1 MAEFNRYDNISVS
14 KFDPMSYQEIMA
26 PAAMMRGRHDQLAAQ
41 QEALRQGLA
50 KVDPLDVHYNE
61 ALKYKNDIN
70 NQINSQ
76 AELLAK
82 EGFNPNSTSQFIQL
96 NRKYNDLISPTGKL
110 GQINAAKQVYNKQL
124 EDYVEDAT
132 KNKGWSREVA
142 LANWQNNVQK
152 PYTGFDNNGNITNVG
167 SYGAPKYVDVSAR
180 VQDYAKQV
188 GLTTEE
194 FANASGA
201 LQFDQA
207 GNRYVVNKDSKN
219 ATSSNINQL
228 QALANLMTRELSDPS
243 SETRRSVDFSGR
255 NPNTV
260 LQDIQSQLGIY
271 RTDKTSRESGY
282 SVGSVNW
289 SKPDENDPSGMI
301 ISNDS
306 TLRSDAIGVPT
317 FNGVKESINKLTTS
331 PSLSPADRA
340 KLDDLQELKAAAE
353 VKMLKDP
360 EYNKALK
367 EYNEAK
373 KAVPK
378 KDDNSMYRYDPKQ
391 AEGFNRVKRAESKL
405 NEIQD
410 NYWKQSSSMR
420 HNYSYLPSTPKEES
434 VWNLHNENVF
444 NTLRGVGDL
453 GNVLDLTSI
462 HTTGGTKKNL
472 SSSDTKNVQDLLK
485 NGDPKSFKINNIK
498 TYGDNKTPEIT
509 MTFNTLK
516 GAKEYDTD
524 GLNLSMD
531 GIIPRSLDEYG
542 GEEKPV
548 TVTFKL
554 KRLSNAPDTGS
565 AAGFKNLTGAIAGFY
580 KDKGGRN
587 EITGNHQGSEVYTS
601 LIENA
606 YKDVSNE
613 ELYARAQ
620 TDSDAREALMIRVA
634 KRQKK

>member
-70 NQINSQ
+70 NQINNQ

-201 LQFDQA
+201 LQFDQT

-282 SVGSVNW
+282 SVGSVDW

-317 FNGVKESINKLTTS
+317 FNGVRESINKLNNS
-331 PSLSPADRA
+331 PSLNPADRA

-373 KAVPK
+373 KSVPK
-378 KDDNSMYRYDPKQ
+378 KDDSSMYRYDPKQ

-462 HTTGGTKKNL
+462 HTTGGSKKDLTPN
-472 SSSDTKNVQDLLK
+472 DVTNVQDLLK

-516 GAKEYDTD
+516 GAKEYDTK
-524 GLNLSMD
+524 GVAWS
-531 GIIPRSLDEYG
+531 DEYG

-580 KDKGGRN
+580 KDKGGKN

-606 YKDVSNE
+606 YRDVSNE

>member
-1 MAEFNRYDNISVS
+1 MATNRYDNISLS
-14 KFDPMSYQEIMA
+14 KFSPLSYQEIMA

-96 NRKYNDLISPTGKL
+96 NRRYNDLIAPTGRL

-152 PYTGFDNNGNITNVG
+152 PYTGFDSQGNITNVTP
-167 SYGAPKYVDVSAR
+167 YGAPKYVDVSAR

-188 GLTTEE
+188 GLTTQE

-219 ATSSNINQL
+219 ANSSNINQL

-271 RTDKTSRESGY
+271 RTDKTSKESGY
-282 SVGSVNW
+282 SIGSVDW

-306 TLRSDAIGVPT
+306 TLRSDSIGVPT
-317 FNGVKESINKLTTS
+317 FNGVKESINKLSKS
-331 PSLSPADRA
+331 PSLNPAERA

-373 KAVPK
+373 KSVPK
-378 KDDNSMYRYDPKQ
+378 KDDTSIYRYDPKQ

-410 NYWKQSSSMR
+410 KYWKQSSSMR

-434 VWNLHNENVF
+434 AWNLHNENVF

-462 HTTGGTKKNL
+462 HTTGGSKKDL
-472 SSSDTKNVQDLLK
+472 TSSDVANVQDLIK

-516 GAKEYDTD
+516 GAKEYDTK
-524 GLNLSMD
+524 GVAWN
-531 GIIPRSLDEYG
+531 DEYG